1 MEVDWRRL
9 RGEFPALERWTALNA
24 ATFGQLPRRAAA
36 AMEAHLRR
44 REENAC
50 ADFLSWFD
58 DADRIRHLAARLINC
73 SPDDIAF
80 VTNAASALA
89 VLLGGLDWRPGDRVI
104 TPADEF
110 PDNLYCAAALAWRG
124 IEFLEVPFERFYE
137 AVTPNTR
144 LVVLSSV
151 NYATGFEVPLKE
163 VSAFLARRSVLLYV
177 DVTRSLGALEFDA
190 GELQPAM
197 MAVDAYKW
205 LLGPSGAGF
214 MYVRPDVRR
223 ELAPTVIGWRSHREW
238 RRVDDLHHG
247 PPEFSDSAE
256 RYEGGMLNFPSL
268 YAMGASI
275 EMMLE
280 IGPRNIEQR
289 VRRLAATAAEVLR
302 RCGGKTRPVAGA
314 RAPSPVV
321 TAQFPSVDPSRLAIE
336 LKGCRVLVS
345 ARHGSLRV
353 SPHFY
358 NDESDLERLEAELRR
373 LV

>member
-1 MEVDWRRL
+1 
-9 RGEFPALERWTALNA
+9 
-24 ATFGQLPRRAAA
+24 
-36 AMEAHLRR
+36 
-44 REENAC
+44 
-50 ADFLSWFD
+50 
-58 DADRIRHLAARLINC
+58 
-73 SPDDIAF
+73 
-80 VTNAASALA
+80 
-89 VLLGGLDWRPGDRVI
+89 
-104 TPADEF
+104 
-110 PDNLYCAAALAWRG
+110 
-124 IEFLEVPFERFYE
+124 
-137 AVTPNTR
+137 
-144 LVVLSSV
+144 
-151 NYATGFEVPLKE
+151 
-163 VSAFLARRSVLLYV
+163 
-177 DVTRSLGALEFDA
+177 
-190 GELQPAM
+190 M